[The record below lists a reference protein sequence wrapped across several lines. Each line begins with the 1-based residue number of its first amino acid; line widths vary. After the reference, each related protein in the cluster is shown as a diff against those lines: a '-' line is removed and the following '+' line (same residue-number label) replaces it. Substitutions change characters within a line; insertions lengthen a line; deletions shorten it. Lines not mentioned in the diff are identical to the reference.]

1 MKVAFLLLHYPV
13 FSETFVSQEILN
25 LQKLGIKGSIYCE
38 KKNTIPPFHPHL
50 DDIKFPV
57 NEISQKIFS
66 GDLSKIIKAHFFYL
80 LHNPLGYL
88 QSLKIFISFFNYHHL
103 RVFLKAPLLALDLHH
118 FRPDLIYVHEVD
130 SACLYGLICSRL
142 LRLPVGII
150 IHTEYLFSQNQFL
163 AFKLKLADFVIFQS
177 QYSLDQAKSITKL
190 PASIF
195 HKCHVVYSPGVDT
208 DFFAPPATKTFSPTL
223 KIISIGRLEA
233 QKGFV
238 YLIKAIKILKN
249 SYPKIICQI
258 IGDGSLKSS
267 LVQLIDHL
275 KLRKNVFLLGSIP
288 HNSTLIKLL
297 QDSDLFVLPCTTDSR
312 RGRDVHP
319 NAIKEAMSTGLPVIT
334 SNIAGISEIIQDNYN
349 GMLLPKL
356 SVKSLANRITTFNQL
371 PNIHKQHLSQRAR
384 ITILKLH
391 QQQLITHQLLNI
403 FQKYA

>member
-38 KKNTIPPFHPHL
+38 KKNTTPPFHPHL
-50 DDIKFPV
+50 GDIKFPV
-57 NEISQKIFS
+57 NEISQKIIS
-66 GDLSKIIKAHFFYL
+66 GDFFKIIKAHFFWL
-80 LHNPLGYL
+80 LKNPLGYL

-103 RVFLKAPLLALDLHH
+103 RVFIKAPLLAHDLHQ

-163 AFKLKLADFVIFQS
+163 ASKIKLANFVIFQS
-177 QYSLDQAKSITKL
+177 QYSLDQAQSITQL
-190 PASIF
+190 PTSVF
-195 HKCHVVYSPGVDT
+195 CKCHIIYSPGVDT
-208 DFFAPPATKTFSPTL
+208 NFFAPPPTKTFSPTL

-249 SYPKIICQI
+249 NYPKIICQI

-267 LVQLIDHL
+267 LVQLIDHSRL
-275 KLRKNVFLLGSIP
+275 QKNIILLGSIP

-312 RGRDVHP
+312 QGRDVHP
-319 NAIKEAMSTGLPVIT
+319 NAVKEAMSTGLPVIT

-349 GMLLPKL
+349 GMLLPHL
-356 SVKSLANRITTFNQL
+356 SSKSLAHRISNFHQL
-371 PNIHKQHLSQRAR
+371 SNIAKHHLSRQAR
-384 ITILKLH
+384 QTIIELH
-391 QQQLITHQLLNI
+391 QQQLVTHQILHL
-403 FQKYA
+403 FKKYV